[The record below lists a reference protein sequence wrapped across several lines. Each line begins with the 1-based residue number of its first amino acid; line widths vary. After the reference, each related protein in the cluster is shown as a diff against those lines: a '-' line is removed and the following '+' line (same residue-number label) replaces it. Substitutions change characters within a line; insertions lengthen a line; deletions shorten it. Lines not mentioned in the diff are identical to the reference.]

1 MNLIPQIDHIYLV
14 FLLLAFKS
22 TCVALFKEQGEHLIL
37 RAQSG
42 RQ

>member
-1 MNLIPQIDHIYLV
+1 MNFIPKSDHIRF

-22 TCVALFKEQGEHLIL
+22 ICVALFKEQGEHLIL
-37 RAQSG
+37 SAQSG